1 MIAARFQA
9 GYVISDLDDAAFLE
23 RAEVDP
29 GLEEVYC
36 DRTAEIYRVLPSAE
50 P

>member
-1 MIAARFQA
+1 MIAARFHA
-9 GYVISDLDDAAFLE
+9 GYVISGLYDAAFLE

-29 GLEEVYC
+29 GQEELNC
-36 DRTAEIYRVLPSAE
+36 DRTAVIYRVLASTE